1 MGTIAGSETFG
12 IGVAPHVQWIAAK
25 GCRDGSCL
33 DYGLMASAE
42 WVMVCHPCAVCR
54 RAVCANARARSRCR
68 RADAPPVIRP
78 ARACRAVAAAAA
90 RS

>member
-42 WVMVCHPCAVCR
+42 WVMVCHPCAGVPCAPMPV
-54 RAVCANARARSRCR
+54 RAL
-68 RADAPPVIRP
+68 
-78 ARACRAVAAAAA
+78 AVGALTPHP
-90 RS
+90 